1 MRGECGRRAFT
12 DALHAS
18 TLPHTPPSP
27 SHSPPSNPST
37 GLIKALALRDR
48 PLPACPFDL
57 LAPSAAVEPT
67 QIVEPLH
74 HPWKTAGWSAKQL
87 PSLLQPRPNPTT
99 PPGPSPGQTPDQ
111 VPFPLAAFF
120 DSRLPTTIR
129 HHPTTPPRTLPS
141 GLPSL
146 SGHSRK
152 AGKELGPRIVATRGV
167 CPVSNTATFNNLLRP
182 FFLVHLPTTLPFAST
197 SRIPLCLVAKFHFF
211 VRQTCCARIFF
222 PSLYATTDDVN
233 TRLAGELYWLLAE
246 KTKH

>member
-1 MRGECGRRAFT
+1 MGGGRSQT
-12 DALHAS
+12 PC
-18 TLPHTPPSP
+18 TLPRFHTPPPSP

-99 PPGPSPGQTPDQ
+99 PPGPSPDQTPDQ